1 MKKWPKLELH
11 TRIILGL
18 LAGVALGLGFGPRIS
33 WIEPLGTIFVRAVIM
48 VIVPLVFSS
57 LFTGTV
63 SLGDIRRLGRIG
75 AKTLTYYLVTT
86 VIAILLGLLVVNL
99 VKPGKYVSP
108 ETKVQ
113 LLADYRQTQNVS
125 LEKLEARSWRD
136 ILVEIVPQN
145 PVRAL
150 LEANMLQIIFMA
162 LFLGVA
168 VMMLPQETGEP
179 LVRFFSSLNDAVA
192 QLIHLIMKL
201 APVGV
206 AALIA
211 VLVGKFGYHI
221 LLTLLI
227 YVLTVAVGMVAHTFV
242 VLPLSVRW
250 LGRTGIGE
258 FLRGMRDIMYFSFS
272 TSSSAAALPLT
283 METVEKRF
291 HVPAYVS
298 SFVLPL
304 GATIN
309 QNGTALYQA
318 VAAVFIAQVYG
329 IPLGLSAQLTIV
341 VMATLA
347 SIGTA
352 GVPMAGTVTLTL
364 ILAAIHVPIEGIA
377 LILAVDRLPDM
388 MRTVANVL
396 GDAAA
401 ALVVARSEGTGE

>member
-1 MKKWPKLELH
+1 MKMWAKLELH

-18 LAGVALGLGFGPRIS
+18 LAGVVLGVVFGPRIS
-33 WIEPLGTIFVRAVIM
+33 WVEPVGTVFIRAVIM
-48 VIVPLVFSS
+48 VIVPLVFAS

-63 SLGDIRRLGRIG
+63 SLGDVRRLGRIG
-75 AKTLTYYLVTT
+75 AKTVAYYLVTT
-86 VIAILLGLLVVNL
+86 LIAIGIGLLAVNL
-99 VKPGKYVSP
+99 VRPGKYVSADARA
-108 ETKVQ
+108 Q
-113 LLADYRQTQNVS
+113 LLADYGRAQKVS
-125 LEKLEARSWRD
+125 LENLESRSWRD
-136 ILVEIVPQN
+136 IVVEIVPQN

-162 LFLGVA
+162 LLLGVA
-168 VMMLPQETGEP
+168 VTLMPKESGEP
-179 LVRFFSSLNDAVA
+179 LVRFFTSLNEAVA
-192 QLIHLIMKL
+192 RIIHLVMKV
-201 APVGV
+201 APFGV

-211 VLVGKFGYHI
+211 GLVGKFGYRI
-221 LLTLLI
+221 LLTLLV
-227 YVLTVAVGMVAHTFV
+227 YVLTVGAGMVLHTLV

-250 LGRTGIGE
+250 LGRIGVGR
-258 FLRGMRDIMYFSFS
+258 FLLKMREIMVFSFS

-283 METVEKRF
+283 METVEREF
-291 HVPAYVS
+291 RVPPHIT

-329 IPLGLSAQLTIV
+329 IPLDLSAQLTIV

-352 GVPMAGTVTLTL
+352 GVPLAGTVTLTL

-396 GDAAA
+396 GDVAG
-401 ALVVARSEGTGE
+401 ALVVARSEKEI

>member
-1 MKKWPKLELH
+1 MWAKLELH

-18 LAGVALGLGFGPRIS
+18 LAGVVLGVVFGPRIS
-33 WIEPLGTIFVRAVIM
+33 WVEPVGTVFIRAVIM
-48 VIVPLVFSS
+48 VIVPLVFAS

-63 SLGDIRRLGRIG
+63 SLGDVRRLGRIG
-75 AKTLTYYLVTT
+75 AKTVAYYLVTT
-86 VIAILLGLLVVNL
+86 LIAIGIGLLAVNL
-99 VKPGKYVSP
+99 VRPGKYVSADARA
-108 ETKVQ
+108 Q
-113 LLADYRQTQNVS
+113 LLADYGRAQKVS
-125 LEKLEARSWRD
+125 LENLESRSWRD
-136 ILVEIVPQN
+136 IVVEIVPQN

-162 LFLGVA
+162 LLLGVA
-168 VMMLPQETGEP
+168 VTLMPKESGEP
-179 LVRFFSSLNDAVA
+179 LVRFFTSLNEAVA
-192 QLIHLIMKL
+192 RIIHLVMKV
-201 APVGV
+201 APFGV

-211 VLVGKFGYHI
+211 GLVGKFGYRI
-221 LLTLLI
+221 LLTLLV
-227 YVLTVAVGMVAHTFV
+227 YVLTVGAGMVLHTLV

-250 LGRTGIGE
+250 LGRIGVGR
-258 FLRGMRDIMYFSFS
+258 FLLKMREIMVFSFS

-283 METVEKRF
+283 METVEREF
-291 HVPAYVS
+291 RVPPHIT

-329 IPLGLSAQLTIV
+329 IPLDLSAQLTIV

-352 GVPMAGTVTLTL
+352 GVPLAGTVTLTL

-396 GDAAA
+396 GDVAG
-401 ALVVARSEGTGE
+401 ALVVARSEKEI